1 MAAADGTQLSRR
13 WLALGAVA
21 GGLLLGGCADSGF
34 DLNGKVFDWMGVSAS
49 ALAAKKDEPK
59 LAERA
64 PLVLPP
70 NSTRLPEPG
79 SGKAPQQAMAWP
91 DDEEQRAKRE
101 AQERQRLHDAYCRG
115 DVQWKDR
122 VMNPE
127 DVNTPRSPY
136 GPCAALFGD
145 LNSNVKGLSKD
156 GQKE

>member
-1 MAAADGTQLSRR
+1 MAAADGTRLSRR
-13 WLALGAVA
+13 WLAFGAVA
-21 GGLLLGGCADSGF
+21 GGLLLAGCADSGL

-59 LAERA
+59 LADRA

-70 NSTRLPEPG
+70 DSSRLPEPG
-79 SGKAPQQAMAWP
+79 SGKPPQQAMAWP

-101 AQERQRLHDAYCRG
+101 ARERQRLHEAYCRG
-115 DVQWKDR
+115 DVQWKER
-122 VMNPE
+122 VMNSE

-136 GPCAALFGD
+136 GPCASLFGD
-145 LNSNVKGLSKD
+145 LNSNVKGLGKD